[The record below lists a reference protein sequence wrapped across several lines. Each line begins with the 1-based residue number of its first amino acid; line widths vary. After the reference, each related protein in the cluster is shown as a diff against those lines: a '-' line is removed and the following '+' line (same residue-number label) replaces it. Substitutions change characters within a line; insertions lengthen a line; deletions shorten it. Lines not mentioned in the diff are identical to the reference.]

1 MSDTTRGIYIDGTH
15 YNVPI
20 ESLKRTGEF
29 LDKYANRTE
38 DGVLHREL
46 IGVYYNY
53 QIEFGEI
60 RNEDTY
66 DAVYDVLSEPVESHT
81 LMIPAKSGW
90 YTFEAY
96 ISSLSDEL
104 KKITSS
110 SVEYDALK
118 CEFIAMEPAR
128 TP

>member
-1 MSDTTRGIYIDGTH
+1 MSDLTRGIYIDGMH
-15 YNVPI
+15 YKVPI
-20 ESLKRTGEF
+20 KSLKRTGEF

-53 QIEFGEI
+53 QIEFGQI
-60 RNEDTY
+60 SDEDTY
-66 DAVYDVLSEPVESHT
+66 DAIYGVLSEPAESHT
-81 LMIPAKSGW
+81 LMVPAKSGW

-96 ISSLSDEL
+96 VSSLSDTVER
-104 KKITSS
+104 ITSS

-118 CEFIAMEPAR
+118 CKFIAMEPAR